1 MDWHQTFDSFQLKH
15 NLIIDNNVKAIAALS
30 RTDLYTTGNGTSL

>member
-15 NLIIDNNVKAIAALS
+15 NLIIDNNVKAIAAFEVGLICI
-30 RTDLYTTGNGTSL
+30 